1 MDRDFLDFTSPRPM
15 GRAAGEGTFLA
26 GEIIEPGASILSS
39 RPFQTVWVVAT
50 LLIRPDPA
58 FMNTVVAPF
67 QFA

>member
-1 MDRDFLDFTSPRPM
+1 MPRAV
-15 GRAAGEGTFLA
+15 GQVAREGTFLA
-26 GEIIEPGASILSS
+26 GEKIEPGASILSS
-39 RPFQTVWVVAT
+39 WPLCLVQTVWVVAT